1 MSRNTQT
8 VLVRS
13 VKNPLVTR
21 RMTLQ
26 SANLNK
32 SNWILVDGEANLPV
46 LPDKIKMPLPKNVK
60 IIVAVI
66 VYDRFDNIK
75 EWVRC
80 WNQCEI
86 GTASLVIVHNYENEH
101 AREAYT
107 YFCGQ
112 SGVHYV
118 PRKNIGYDIGAF
130 QDVCRQR
137 LEGFPKAYDYL
148 IWCTDDT
155 IPMRKDFIGA
165 LISRVDNKSAVSCME
180 LSKEV
185 KPHIRTTGFCIKKET
200 ALKIQFP
207 ADPITTKEECWQFEH
222 RSQNS
227 FLEQVQKMGMSA
239 TQVLPIKEAPLWDSG
254 QVKAKRQNNRKEEHH
269 RVFPFK
275 EQSKKKITFIALIY
289 NSYPEILS
297 SLINQTHQEWELILI
312 HDGKETYPISK
323 IVEAANDQRITY
335 IQTEERKQNWG
346 HHWRRWALQEL
357 KESRLSK
364 ESDFVVITNSDNW
377 YAPNFCELMV
387 NGVTANHGAVA
398 AYTSH
403 MIHSYTNWNLITCS
417 PKQGFI
423 DSGNVMVKRQVAC
436 EVGWN
441 NVDRHSSDWYY
452 FEDIIKKHGV
462 GSFVSVKGC
471 LFSHN

>member
-1 MSRNTQT
+1 MAEEIVT
-8 VLVRS
+8 VQS
-13 VKNPLVTR
+13 VKNPRITR
-21 RMTLQ
+21 RMTAA
-26 SANLNK
+26 SARMNSAK
-32 SNWILVDGEANLPV
+32 WKIAGGEGALTPTR
-46 LPDKIKMPLPKNVK
+46 IKTPINAK

-80 WNQCEI
+80 WNQCDT
-86 GTASLVIVHNYENEH
+86 GSASLVIVHNYENEQ
-101 AREAYT
+101 ARESYT

-112 SGVHYV
+112 SSVHYV
-118 PRKNIGYDIGAF
+118 PRKNVGYDIGAF

-137 LEGFPKAYDYL
+137 LTGFPDFEYL

-165 LISRVDNKSAVSCME
+165 LISGLGSNLVSCME

-185 KPHIRTTGFCIKKET
+185 KAHIRTTGFCLKKET

-207 ADPITTKEECWQFEH
+207 ADPITTKDQCWNFEH
-222 RSQNS
+222 RLPTS
-227 FLEQVQKMGMSA
+227 FLEQVNGKA
-239 TQVLPIKEAPLWDSG
+239 TQIAPIHESHLWDSG
-254 QVKAKRQNNRKEEHH
+254 QVKAKRRNNRKEEHYT
-269 RVFPFK
+269 VFPHE

-297 SLINQTHQEWELILI
+297 SLINQTHQEWHLILI
-312 HDGKETYPISK
+312 HDGKETYPVSK
-323 IVEAANDQRITY
+323 IIEAANDPRITY

-346 HHWRRWALQEL
+346 HFWRRWAIQEL
-357 KESRLSK
+357 KEGRLSK
-364 ESDFVVITNSDNW
+364 ESDYVVITNSDNW
-377 YAPNFCELMV
+377 YAPTFCELMV
-387 NGVTANHGAVA
+387 KGFANKPNAVA

-403 MIHSYTNWNLITCS
+403 MIHSYTNWNLITCV

-423 DSGNVMVKRQVAC
+423 DSGNVMVKREVAC
-436 EVGWN
+436 SVGWN
-441 NVDRHSSDWYY
+441 DVDRHSSDWYY
-452 FEDIIKKHGV
+452 FEEIIKKHGIDK
-462 GSFVSVKGC
+462 FVSVKGC